1 MTAIGNVAS
10 FLLRDT
16 IDGTGID
23 CYLQKVSVY
32 IYIFIIRTDR
42 INSCNVH
49 YKTKNQKRILLV
61 DENLDDSNEKIRK
74 KTPRNN

>member
-10 FLLRDT
+10 FLLRNT
-16 IDGTGID
+16 IDGTSID